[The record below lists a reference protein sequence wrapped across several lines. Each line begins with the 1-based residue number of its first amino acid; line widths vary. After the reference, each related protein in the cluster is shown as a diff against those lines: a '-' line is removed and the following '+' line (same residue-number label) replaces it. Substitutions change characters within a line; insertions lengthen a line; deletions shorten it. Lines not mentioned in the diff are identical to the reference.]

1 MNLTKEQ
8 QEIYDGKQGAT
19 LAKVMQTLVRYGE
32 LFGADGMVPQTGIAV
47 KTLRTEDLAVEE
59 LREQLRMGDRREQLR
74 LIACGETTLT
84 GAGSRQ
90 LPLYRPL

>member
-32 LFGADGMVPQTGIAV
+32 LSVRMVWC
-47 KTLRTEDLAVEE
+47 L
-59 LREQLRMGDRREQLR
+59 
-74 LIACGETTLT
+74 
-84 GAGSRQ
+84 
-90 LPLYRPL
+90 

>member
-32 LFGADGMVPQTGIAV
+32 AV
-47 KTLRTEDLAVEE
+47 
-59 LREQLRMGDRREQLR
+59 
-74 LIACGETTLT
+74 
-84 GAGSRQ
+84 SRSH
-90 LPLYRPL
+90 PAWST